1 MLRRPPGFTRTDTL
15 CPYPTV
21 FRSAVGFVLSATR
34 QPETGGTSFMVRS
47 ILSLAAPATVALVAA
62 GPLAP
67 VLAKEPRRTMVLI
80 PLENERATDRG
91 DRALVSLNE
100 DITSLPGFRVLD
112 MPADDGRLGQDR
124 KN

>member
-47 ILSLAAPATVALVAA
+47 ILSLAALATVALVAA

-80 PLENERATDRG
+80 PRSDEHTSELQ
-91 DRALVSLNE
+91 SLLRISYAVFCLKKKTNQYYYIPE
-100 DITSLPGFRVLD
+100 PTHSFT
-112 MPADDGRLGQDR
+112 
-124 KN
+124 NTT